1 VREKKH
7 KVEPDGVGVK
17 LETLLNVVVM
27 LMLACFM
34 ISARFP
40 DDYLKDFAERYFLQS
55 LKQLAERHRVD
66 ESNPY
71 YSVYVSI
78 ETSLNTARL
87 ILESILPFAGVVG
100 VLLAARKLYDMLG

>member
-1 VREKKH
+1 
-7 KVEPDGVGVK
+7 VG
-17 LETLLNVVVM
+17 LETLLKVAVM
-27 LMLACFM
+27 LMLASFM
-34 ISARFP
+34 ILACFP
-40 DDYLKDFAERYFLQS
+40 VDYLKDFAERYFSQT
-55 LKQLAERHRVD
+55 LKQIFEQLAERHRVD

>member
-1 VREKKH
+1 M
-7 KVEPDGVGVK
+7 GVGVK
-17 LETLLNVVVM
+17 LETLLKVAVM
-27 LMLACFM
+27 LMLASFM
-34 ISARFP
+34 ISPRFP
-40 DDYLKDFAERYFLQS
+40 ADYLKDFAERYFLQT
-55 LKQLAERHRVD
+55 LKQLAEHFHVD